1 MRIPGMFTALLQMT
15 FDAALDGNDEARALC
30 KRLDGKT
37 ISIEFS
43 EFSSA
48 TGNAA
53 LFLRPREGG
62 IDILN
67 AWQGGADVTLR
78 GSIPALLFS
87 RFKKE
92 GSGMP
97 KGVSVAGDAE
107 TGQQFQRLIDTL
119 DIDWEEKLS
128 QFIGDSAA
136 HQVGS
141 LLRGFRDF
149 TRQSAERFGDNI
161 REYLQEE
168 TEDLP
173 RRREVNEFLDNVDA
187 LRNDVDRLEARMQR
201 ASRQASN
208 AGIDITSGNGKS

>member
-1 MRIPGMFTALLQMT
+1 MRIPGMFTALMQMT
-15 FDAALDGNDEARALC
+15 FDAALDGNDEAQALC
-30 KRLDGKT
+30 ARLDGKT
-37 ISIEFS
+37 IAIEFS
-43 EFSSA
+43 EFGSGTNSA
-48 TGNAA
+48 P
-53 LFLRPREGG
+53 LFLRPRRGG

-97 KGVSVAGDAE
+97 KGVNVAGDAE
-107 TGQQFQRLIDTL
+107 TGQKFQRLIDTL

-149 TRQSAERFGDNI
+149 TRQSAERFGDNL

-173 RRREVNEFLDNVDA
+173 RRREVNAFLDDVDV
-187 LRNDVDRLEARMQR
+187 LREDVDRLEARLQR
-201 ASRQASN
+201 AFRRASN
-208 AGIDITSGNGKS
+208 AGIDITNGNS

>member
-1 MRIPGMFTALLQMT
+1 MRIPGMFTALMQMT
-15 FDAALDGNDEARALC
+15 FDAALDGNEEAQAQC
-30 KRLDGKT
+30 ARLDGKT
-37 ISIEFS
+37 IAIEFS
-43 EFSSA
+43 EFSSTA
-48 TGNAA
+48 GNAP
-53 LFLRPREGG
+53 LYLRPRDGG

-78 GSIPALLFS
+78 GTIPSLLFS
-87 RFKKE
+87 RLKKE
-92 GSGMP
+92 GNGMP
-97 KGVSVAGDAE
+97 KGVSITGDAE
-107 TGQQFQRLIDTL
+107 TGQDFQQLVESL

-128 QFIGDSAA
+128 RFIGDSAA

-149 TRQSAERFGDNI
+149 TRQGAERFSDNI

-187 LRNDVDRLEARMQR
+187 LREDVDRLEARVQR
-201 ASRQASN
+201 AFRRASN
-208 AGIDITSGNGKS
+208 AGIDITNGN